1 MRKILLV
8 GALGTMMSAMAQIQA
23 PMILQYDKPADFFE
37 ESLPIG
43 NGRLGALVYGGTD
56 DNIIYLNDIT
66 LWTGKPVDPN
76 LDADAHQWIPEIR
89 KALFQED
96 YARADSLQLHVQGP
110 NSQYYQPLGTLH
122 IKDLGLG
129 AVTDYHRSL
138 SLDSSIVK
146 DCYLRDGKMIQR
158 EYFASNPDKL
168 IAIRLTGDVNCKIAL
183 TAQVPHQ
190 VKAIPT
196 QLTMTGHVTGD
207 PQESIHFCTMVSVK
221 TDGETT
227 ASDSSLTITHAQE
240 DIWKM
245 PPTTYGIHR
254 TTPINSSTTVISPTI
269 RPSTTG

>member
-110 NSQYYQPLGTLH
+110 NSQY
-122 IKDLGLG
+122 
-129 AVTDYHRSL
+129 
-138 SLDSSIVK
+138 
-146 DCYLRDGKMIQR
+146 
-158 EYFASNPDKL
+158 
-168 IAIRLTGDVNCKIAL
+168 
-183 TAQVPHQ
+183 
-190 VKAIPT
+190 
-196 QLTMTGHVTGD
+196 
-207 PQESIHFCTMVSVK
+207 
-221 TDGETT
+221 
-227 ASDSSLTITHAQE
+227 
-240 DIWKM
+240 
-245 PPTTYGIHR
+245 
-254 TTPINSSTTVISPTI
+254 
-269 RPSTTG
+269 